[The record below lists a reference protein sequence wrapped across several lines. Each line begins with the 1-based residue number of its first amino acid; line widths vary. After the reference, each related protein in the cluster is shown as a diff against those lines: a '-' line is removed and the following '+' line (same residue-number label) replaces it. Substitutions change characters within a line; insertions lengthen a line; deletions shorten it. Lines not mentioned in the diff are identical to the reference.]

1 MNRVRSFIQDVING
15 YEPAL
20 VRSVA
25 VAVFVMLAAFGI
37 GTGNLPVQVEALL
50 TFAAFIV
57 PLVGGVLIRAK
68 VSPVHTIRERTEFG
82 L

>member
-1 MNRVRSFIQDVING
+1 
-15 YEPAL
+15 
-20 VRSVA
+20 
-25 VAVFVMLAAFGI
+25 MLAAFGI
-37 GTGNLPVQVEALL
+37 GSGDLPVQVEALL

-57 PLVGGVLIRAK
+57 PIVGGVLIRAK